1 MSSTVY
7 EDLLEKVSRGRQFYD
22 KLESKVKHLLER
34 THRVCK
40 TEQEERSRIR
50 ERLAP
55 KGISVFYLLNIMT
68 FRIFGTFVCF
78 QTCKIATLNVI
89 FSFFKVYYK
98 HQFIFIHCLV
108 TTPVIARH

>member
-1 MSSTVY
+1 MF
-7 EDLLEKVSRGRQFYD
+7 EDLLTKVNRGRQFYD

-55 KGISVFYLLNIMT
+55 KGIGVCHLLNQMMCFLLCELLICFCVCCNVSCDIYVVCCT
-68 FRIFGTFVCF
+68 F
-78 QTCKIATLNVI
+78 L
-89 FSFFKVYYK
+89 
-98 HQFIFIHCLV
+98 
-108 TTPVIARH
+108 